1 MAESTSAQRPLDQIA
16 DGEPI
21 ISFRDVHKSFGD
33 KHILRGITLDF
44 PRGRTTVVI
53 GPSGRSNDD
62 RGPSSGEVERDA
74 SQDVLVPEGLVHV
87 SEADDRLAVGDLIE
101 RTLCGGGLSHRG
113 VTSGR
118 S

>member
-53 GPSGRSNDD
+53 GP
-62 RGPSSGEVERDA
+62 
-74 SQDVLVPEGLVHV
+74 V
-87 SEADDRLAVGDLIE
+87 SYTHL
-101 RTLCGGGLSHRG
+101 TLPTILR
-113 VTSGR
+113 V
-118 S
+118 